1 MNARSAKAT
10 APARYVPR
18 NRTLEL
24 AWVLA
29 KSDLTQRYFGS
40 VLGALWTMIRPL
52 MLFGVLY
59 VVFSHIVRVGGSI
72 RNYPLYLL
80 MALSIWGSFSEL
92 TTGCLGCLV
101 ARASILQKIKVP
113 IVSIPLSLAITSG
126 VQAAANLAVLL
137 AFLIGS
143 GVTPQLGWLVLPLAI
158 IVTML
163 FAWGAG
169 LILSIAF
176 VWFRDVGPIWEV
188 FAQLMFWAT
197 PVIYVASYPSRPLRD
212 ILGLNPL
219 SPILTELRR
228 LVIDSTAPS
237 AFDVFS
243 GWALAGSGLI
253 MVASI
258 VGGLL
263 LFRAVSADAIEHL

>member
-1 MNARSAKAT
+1 MARLAEAA

-29 KSDLTQRYFGS
+29 KADLTQRYFGS

-59 VVFSHIVRVGGSI
+59 VVFNHIVRVGGAI

-80 MALSIWGSFSEL
+80 MALSIWGSFAEL
-92 TTGCLGCLV
+92 STGCLNCLV
-101 ARASILQKIKVP
+101 ARASILQKIRIP
-113 IVSIPLSLAITSG
+113 IVSIPLSLVITTG
-126 VQAAANLAVLL
+126 IQALANLAVLVV
-137 AFLIGS
+137 FLIGS
-143 GVTPQLGWLVLPLAI
+143 GVDVQLGWLALPFAI
-158 IVTML
+158 ALVMI

-188 FAQLMFWAT
+188 ISQLMFWAT
-197 PVIYVASYPSRPLRD
+197 PVIYVATYPSRPLRD

-228 LVIDSTAPS
+228 LVIDPTAPS
-237 AFDVFS
+237 AVDVFS
-243 GWALAGSGLI
+243 SWALIGSGGIL
-253 MVASI
+253 VATI
-258 VGGLL
+258 AGGLL
-263 LFRAVSADAIEHL
+263 LFRARAHSAIEHL